1 VVAVVLTSLI
11 VSVKSVITL
20 WIVLV
25 KSLARLC
32 RALAT
37 PLNVLAAL
45 LAVVPALGLAAGAAR
60 ALVAVDRLPSV
71 GPIGKLPTTGA
82 VDGTVRSS
90 SLSRVRGGRHQ
101 VGRLCRWFPWRPFVQ
116 WRRSRI
122 RILLLLSRRA
132 SGFPVAYHAAFTRRP
147 EKICF

>member
-45 LAVVPALGLAAGAAR
+45 LTAELALPADGLAAAA
-60 ALVAVDRLPSV
+60 VKECVIDDTLPSA
-71 GPIGKLPTTGA
+71 GPIGRFPRAGV

-90 SLSRVRGGRHQ
+90 NRSRVRGGRHE
-101 VGRLCRWFPWRPFVQ
+101 VGRLNRRFWWRPFVQ

-122 RILLLLSRRA
+122 RIMHLLSKRA
-132 SGFPVAYHAAFTRRP
+132 NGFPVSYHVAFPRRP
-147 EKICF
+147 D